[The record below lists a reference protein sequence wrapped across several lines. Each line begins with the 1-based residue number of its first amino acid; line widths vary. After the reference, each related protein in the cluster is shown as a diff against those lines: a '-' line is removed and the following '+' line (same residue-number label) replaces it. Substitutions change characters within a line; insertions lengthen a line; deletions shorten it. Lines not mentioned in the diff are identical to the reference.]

1 LKIFKKMTNKRKLIT
16 NKANVR
22 LIKKLMTKEAFHA
35 KFEVSMK
42 VVCEILAEDAIV
54 KLYFN
59 DSRAATAD
67 EISELKKGRKNG
79 STL

>member
-1 LKIFKKMTNKRKLIT
+1 MTKKKKLLT

-42 VVCEILAEDAIV
+42 IVCEILAEDAMIE
-54 KLYFN
+54 LYFN
-59 DSRAATAD
+59 DSRMATTE
-67 EISELKKGRKNG
+67 EILELKKGRKNG